1 MDRMI
6 LEKRLRVICK
16 KCGEPHYVGKW
27 ETCPK
32 CGETVIFDIDKM
44 EEIGGHG
51 H

>member
-1 MDRMI
+1 M
-6 LEKRLRVICK
+6 KR
-16 KCGEPHYVGKW
+16 CGVAC